1 MLDICI
7 AFAPMRLPPY
17 VLLEIYDW
25 LPVAYPASD
34 ENESLMH
41 LVSHVKKI
49 RLIESVHRAYKVRM
63 CVYMR
68 AFTRVTDTTHHEQ
81 LITASSAAATTKS
94 TRSKPNDDDDD
105 E

>member
-1 MLDICI
+1 MSDVLAHDTLQALAWRLIQPRLLDICI
-7 AFAPMRLPPY
+7 AFAPLRLPPY
-17 VLLEIYDW
+17 VLLEICDW
-25 LPVAYPASD
+25 LPVYYYGSD

-68 AFTRVTDTTHHEQ
+68 ACD
-81 LITASSAAATTKS
+81 
-94 TRSKPNDDDDD
+94 
-105 E
+105 